1 MACLKNQEPLTG
13 LYNSDCRNNGKSK
26 KGRGK
31 MIEDIT
37 DYLDKLDEQTKQRFY
52 ALQDLV
58 YQSTSEVIDKKLW
71 AKLPSFYVGHNFV
84 RIIPFKD
91 HINIE
96 AKAVLAHKDE
106 LCSYKLTPKGM
117 LQIYHNQQIP
127 NEMLKRLFKESLERV
142 V

>member
-1 MACLKNQEPLTG
+1 MRNSAHVFIIQIADITG
-13 LYNSDCRNNGKSK
+13 KMK
-26 KGRGK
+26 AK

-37 DYLDKLDEQTKQRFY
+37 CYLDRFNEQTKRRFY
-52 ALQDLV
+52 ALRDLI
-58 YQSTSEVIDKKLW
+58 YQSTSKTIDEKFW
-71 AKLPSFYVGHNFV
+71 AKLPSFYVDRNFV

-106 LCSYKLTPKGM
+106 LSKYRLTPGGM

-127 NEMLKRLFKESLERV
+127 NEMLKGLFKESLEQV
-142 V
+142 I